1 MKIKQILLLAI
12 SIISL
17 FMAIY
22 TLNAVN
28 QVNIYFFHDPL
39 CLHCQEEEIF
49 LEELKAEYQSINVIV
64 IDVTANDENQILF
77 EKVKSAFDETSALTP
92 YTVIGGV
99 SLQGFNLQTKA
110 DIRSMID
117 RYSNTE
123 YVDIVQKILN
133 NESVFPSDFDSLDRD
148 TVNLPIIGEV
158 NIGEVSLLLGAII
171 LGFIDGFNPCA
182 MWILILLISVFLNA
196 KNKKKAFFLG
206 VIFLFASALVY
217 FLIMMS
223 WLVVAAQLSTIKLF
237 RYLIGALAAI
247 FGVYNFYIYFKNRNK
262 DVGCEVTD
270 ETKRT
275 KIMTKIK
282 SIVTEKHFLIAAIG
296 IIGLAFTVNLIE
308 LACSAGLPLLYTSI
322 LTFNNLSPVAYVG
335 YVLIYVFFFLLDDLI
350 IFSLAMITFRVTG
363 ISNRYTKYSHLI
375 GGIIMFLIG
384 IMLVFFPNLIMFN

>member
-1 MKIKQILLLAI
+1 MKIKQILLLTI

-39 CLHCQEEEIF
+39 CLHCQEEKIF
-49 LEELKAEYQSINVIV
+49 LEELEEEYQNINVIA
-64 IDVTANDENQILF
+64 IDVSLNHENQILF
-77 EKVKSAFDETSALTP
+77 EKVKSAFEEANALTP

-99 SLQGFNLQTKA
+99 SLKGFNLQTKA
-110 DIRSMID
+110 DIRSLID
-117 RYSNTE
+117 RYSDIE
-123 YVDIVQKILN
+123 YVDIVEKILN
-133 NESVFPSDFDSLDRD
+133 NEALLPSDFDSLDRE

-158 NIGEVSLLLGAII
+158 NIGEVSLLAGAII

-182 MWILILLISVFLNA
+182 MWVLVLLISVLLNA
-196 KNKKKAFFLG
+196 KDKKKAFLLG
-206 VIFLFASALVY
+206 VIFLSASALVY

-223 WLVVAAQLSTIKLF
+223 WLFVATQLTTIKLF
-237 RYLIGALAAI
+237 RTLIGVLAMI
-247 FGVYNFYIYFKNRNK
+247 FGVYNIYTYFQNRK
-262 DVGCEVTD
+262 QDIGCEVKD

-275 KIMTKIK
+275 KIILKIK
-282 SIVTEKHFLIAAIG
+282 KIATEKHFLIAAIG

-350 IFSLAMITFRVTG
+350 IFSLAMITFKVTG

-375 GGIIMFLIG
+375 GGFIMFLIG
-384 IMLVFFPNLIMFN
+384 IMLIFFPNLIMFN

>member
-39 CLHCQEEEIF
+39 CLHCQEEELF
-49 LEELKAEYQSINVIV
+49 LEELDEEYQNINVIV
-64 IDVTANDENQILF
+64 IDVTLNSDNQILF
-77 EKVKSAFDETSALTP
+77 DKVKSAFEETNALTP

-99 SLQGFNLQTKA
+99 SLQGFNLQTKT
-110 DIRSMID
+110 DIRSLVD
-117 RYSNTE
+117 RYSDIE
-123 YVDIVQKILN
+123 YVNIVEKII
-133 NESVFPSDFDSLDRD
+133 NEESILPSDFDSLDRE

-158 NIGEVSLLLGAII
+158 NIGEVSLLAGAII

-182 MWILILLISVFLNA
+182 MWVLILLISVLLNA
-196 KNKKKAFFLG
+196 KDKKKAFLLG
-206 VIFLFASALVY
+206 VIFLSASALVY

-223 WLVVAAQLSTIKLF
+223 WLFVATQLTTIRLF
-237 RYLIGALAAI
+237 RYLIGAGAAI
-247 FGVYNFYIYFKNRNK
+247 FGVYNIYTYFKNRKK

-270 ETKRT
+270 ETKRN
-275 KIMTKIK
+275 KIIIKIK
-282 SIVTEKHFLIAAIG
+282 KIVTEKHFLIAAIG

>member
-1 MKIKQILLLAI
+1 MKIKQILLLI
-12 SIISL
+12 VSIISL

-22 TLNAVN
+22 TFNAVN

-39 CLHCQEEEIF
+39 CLHCQDEEEF
-49 LEELKAEYQSINVIV
+49 LEELKEEYENINVIV
-64 IDVTANDENQILF
+64 FDVTANDENQILF
-77 EKVKSAFDETSALTP
+77 EKTKSTFEEASALTP

-99 SLQGFNLQTKA
+99 SLIGFNLQTKA
-110 DIRSMID
+110 DIISLID
-117 RYSNTE
+117 RYSDND
-123 YVDIVQKILN
+123 YVDIVEKILN
-133 NESVFPSDFDSLDRD
+133 NETVLASDFDSLDRD

-158 NIGEVSLLLGAII
+158 NIGEVSLLAGAII

-182 MWILILLISVFLNA
+182 MWVLILLISVLLNA

-206 VIFLFASALVY
+206 VIFLSASALVY

-223 WLVVAAQLSTIKLF
+223 WLVVATQLTTIKIF
-237 RYLIGALAAI
+237 RYLIGALAVI
-247 FGVYNFYIYFKNRNK
+247 FGVYNIYAYFRNRK
-262 DVGCEVTD
+262 RDIGCEVTN

-275 KIMTKIK
+275 KIINKIK
-282 SIVTEKHFLIAAIG
+282 NVVTEKHFLIAAIG

-322 LTFNNLSPVAYVG
+322 LTFNNLSPVAYIG

-363 ISNRYTKYSHLI
+363 ISNRYTKYSHII
-375 GGIIMFLIG
+375 GGIIMLLIG
-384 IMLVFFPNLIMFN
+384 VMLIFFPNLIMFN

>member
-49 LEELKAEYQSINVIV
+49 LEELKAEYQNINVIV

-77 EKVKSAFDETSALTP
+77 EKVKSAFDETSALTQ

-182 MWILILLISVFLNA
+182 MWVLILLISVFLNA

-270 ETKRT
+270 EAKRT